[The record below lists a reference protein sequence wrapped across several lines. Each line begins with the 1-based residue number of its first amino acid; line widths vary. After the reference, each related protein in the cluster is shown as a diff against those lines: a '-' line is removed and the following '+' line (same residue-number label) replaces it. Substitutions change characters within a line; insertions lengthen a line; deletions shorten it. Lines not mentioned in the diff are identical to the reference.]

1 MSPEPD
7 PADLL
12 GRTAAAD
19 LLSDEQRLLPE
30 AVGDPPPMPPPSPA
44 RRRVVV
50 GGATLTGL
58 TLIGGIAL
66 IVVGAIDAFSSGFS
80 GLAVVA
86 VILGIVL
93 VSTHW
98 GWVHVAAFSA
108 DSIDSHRAREA
119 EAVRERWLE
128 TIEPYTRYEVSTN
141 VEDDGALTIATVRYR
156 PVPVGDEK
164 FTFQRDVLNP
174 ERHPDDEPAAG
185 IAERAEQLRREAALQ
200 TERERAR
207 FEQAADAQQRVL
219 FGQESDEEQ
228 RRARRAAS
236 EALSHQINT
245 NLRDPPLT
253 E

>member
-1 MSPEPD
+1 MNTEPD

-12 GRTAAAD
+12 GRTAASD
-19 LLSDEQRLLPE
+19 LLSDDSGLRPD
-30 AVGDPPPMPPPSPA
+30 AMGSPPPLPPPSPA
-44 RRRVVV
+44 RRKLVVT
-50 GGATLTGL
+50 GATLTGL
-58 TLIGGIAL
+58 TLFGGIAL
-66 IVVGAIDAFSSGFS
+66 IVVGAIDAISNGLG
-80 GLAVVA
+80 GLALVA

-108 DSIDSHRAREA
+108 DSIDSHRERDA
-119 EAVRERWLE
+119 EALRQQWLE
-128 TIEPYTRYEVSTN
+128 TIEPYTRYEVSTH

-156 PVPVGDEK
+156 PVPVGDK
-164 FTFQRDVLNP
+164 RFTFQRDVLEP
-174 ERHPDDEPAAG
+174 ERHSDEEPAAK
-185 IAERAEQLRREAALQ
+185 ITERAEQRRREAALE

-207 FEQAADAQQRVL
+207 FEQASDAKQRL
-219 FGQESDEEQ
+219 LLGQESEEEQ
-228 RRARRAAS
+228 RQARRATS